1 MEWKK
6 IARNTLYSIN
16 RHGDVRNDKTGKIKK
31 PYVNK
36 ENGYLTVDL
45 YKNNKSMKVT
55 VHRLIAEAFIPN
67 PHNKPCI
74 DHKDGNR
81 QNNSISNLRWA
92 SYSEN
97 NSRFNTVGVRSEKIR
112 VTHYKEKRKK
122 RGGGHEE
129 WLGVDTIMYFDR
141 IADVALHFDCT
152 QGNITPLL
160 KSGKIGVRGKM
171 RGYRF
176 EYVKFDEGVTTIET
190 TQQCGRE

>member
-31 PYVNK
+31 PYINK

-81 QNNSISNLRWA
+81 QNNSISNLR
-92 SYSEN
+92 
-97 NSRFNTVGVRSEKIR
+97 
-112 VTHYKEKRKK
+112 
-122 RGGGHEE
+122 
-129 WLGVDTIMYFDR
+129 
-141 IADVALHFDCT
+141 
-152 QGNITPLL
+152 
-160 KSGKIGVRGKM
+160 
-171 RGYRF
+171 
-176 EYVKFDEGVTTIET
+176 
-190 TQQCGRE
+190 